1 MSKRYILVICLL
13 LSSFLSFAQ
22 GNITVKGRV
31 TDENGAPMPGAGVV
45 QKGNVTKG
53 TVTDVDGKFSIKVPS
68 NAYLEF
74 SFISYATQLIAVEG
88 RKEINVQLFPDNNQL
103 DATVVIGYGTSK
115 KGDLTG
121 AVSVVQMD
129 EIENAPVTSVS
140 QALQGRIAGAEF
152 NSGSGTPG
160 DEGSIRIRG
169 SRSISAGNEP
179 LIVVDGVVDAVSSLS
194 DINPSDIKSI
204 SVLKDVSSTAIYG
217 SRGANGVIL
226 ITTVDNKK
234 PAGKIAFRFKASAGV
249 SMISGS
255 QDMMNATEY
264 AEWRNLV
271 ATNLKTTI
279 PYNNPSEFGE
289 GTDWIKALSRP
300 AVYQNYYLSM
310 WTSAGNNTFTAS
322 IGYNSNPSIIIGAG
336 QRKLTGSFVLNSK
349 LSKKLTLDVNF
360 TYAINNRDNATA
372 AITGTNSNAAI
383 YLVPILGINE
393 TWNSFG
399 DSENSG
405 GMPFNSPYVVAN
417 NVVNKAKNGSLT
429 VSPVLTYVI
438 NAKWNLKARMAYTRV
453 RADGGYYSPSWL
465 PQALAKMDGGTA
477 RRSHWDQDKLLGELT
492 ANYTRKKGGHTFG
505 LLAGITA
512 ERNAINSETYSGTGY
527 TDDSQLYHNMG
538 SLANSAN
545 FNMATS
551 VQEVNKLSAFV
562 RFTENYRKK
571 YYLTLTARVDGA
583 SNFAANRKWGFF
595 PAAAFRWSIMNE
607 DWFSGSLWLNNLS
620 LRLSAGRSGND
631 AISPYMSLATVSS
644 SMGGWLF
651 DGNKQL
657 SYYPNKLANSSLT
670 WETTDSYNIG
680 LDFAGWDN
688 RVSIE
693 TDAYVSFTHDLLLSV
708 RNSQTTGYNT
718 YYANAGSTRNMGI
731 EFTLTTKNFVSQNFK
746 WNTTFTISHNNQIV
760 TDVGSEST
768 VVPTF
773 MNPRNYT
780 QYMYGYRKGYPVN
793 ALWGYKFAGVWHDM
807 DEIARNTVTKE
818 YVSQI
823 KAGLQGDG
831 RGHPKYVDVNHDG
844 MLDENDMVYLGS
856 ADAVVQG
863 GLQNNF
869 VIFKRL
875 TVGLYLTYS
884 IGGYIYNLTE
894 LWAGSGVSSYNKYRY
909 MKNAWTENNTSSNI
923 VKAGFDDIQASS
935 RHVYDAS
942 YFRVKSL
949 SVNYDIPLNKKV
961 RKHITGI
968 SVGVSADNLFLAKNY
983 PGFDPD
989 VSTSSSVYRLDNGS
1003 YPRPSTYV
1011 FNFQMRF

>member
-31 TDENGAPMPGAGVV
+31 TDENGAPMQGAGVV

-74 SFISYATQLIAVEG
+74 SFISYTTQLIAVEG
-88 RKEINVQLFPDNNQL
+88 RKEINVQLLPDNNQL

-160 DEGSIRIRG
+160 DDGSIRIRG

-264 AEWRNLV
+264 AQWRNLV
-271 ATNLKTTI
+271 ATNLKTDI
-279 PYNNPSEFGE
+279 PYNNPSAFGE
-289 GTDWIKALSRP
+289 GTDWVKALSRP

-336 QRKLTGSFVLNSK
+336 QHKLTGSFVLNSK

-383 YLVPILGINE
+383 YLVPILGIND

-477 RRSHWDQDKLLGELT
+477 RRSHWDQDKFLGELT
-492 ANYTRKKGGHTFG
+492 ANYTRKKGGHTLG

-595 PAAAFRWSIMNE
+595 PAVAFRWSIMNE
-607 DWFSGSLWLNNLS
+607 DWFSDSFWLNNLS

-631 AISPYMSLATVSS
+631 AISPYMSFATVSS

-657 SYYPNKLANSSLT
+657 AYYPNKLDNSGLT

-680 LDFAGWDN
+680 LDFAGWEN

-693 TDAYVSFTHDLLLSV
+693 ADAYVSFTHDLLLSV

-718 YYANAGSTRNMGI
+718 YYANAGSTRNMGV

-746 WNTTFTISHNNQIV
+746 WNTTFTISHNNQVV

-793 ALWGYKFAGVWHDM
+793 ALWGYKYAGVWHDL

-949 SVNYDIPLNKKV
+949 SVNYDIPLKKKI
-961 RKHITGI
+961 RKHITGM

>member
-264 AEWRNLV
+264 AQWRNLV

-417 NVVNKAKNGSLT
+417 NVVNKAKNGALT

-465 PQALAKMDGGTA
+465 PQAQAKMDGGTA

-562 RFTENYRKK
+562 RFTENYRRK

-595 PAAAFRWSIMNE
+595 PAVAFRWSIMNE

-680 LDFAGWDN
+680 LDFAGWGN

-949 SVNYDIPLNKKV
+949 SVNYDIPLKKKV

>member
-13 LSSFLSFAQ
+13 LSSILSFAQ

-74 SFISYATQLIAVEG
+74 SFISCATQLIAVEG

-264 AEWRNLV
+264 AQWRNLV

-607 DWFSGSLWLNNLS
+607 DWFSSALWLNNLS

-949 SVNYDIPLNKKV
+949 SVNYDIPLKKKI

>member
-88 RKEINVQLFPDNNQL
+88 RKEINVQLLPDNNQL

-949 SVNYDIPLNKKV
+949 SVNYDIPLKKKV

>member
-1 MSKRYILVICLL
+1 M
-13 LSSFLSFAQ
+13 
-22 GNITVKGRV
+22 